1 MNKNKKN
8 CIAITGASG
17 YVGINLL
24 DYCIKRKIHVKAF
37 CRNTTKL
44 NHLKSNFLSIYDHQ
58 LNKPIKNLS
67 DVSAVIHL
75 AHHRFT
81 GARKNKVEDI
91 NVIGTRQILK
101 IVKRKNIKRVIYLSS
116 ILANEHTMSDYG
128 KSKLNC
134 ENLFKKSKC
143 KVIKAGFIFGGKPYG
158 FYGHLVG
165 NLAKKKILPIVFPNT
180 KIQPV
185 HIEDLCVY
193 MVKNLFRKSIDNR
206 PIIFQYPKKISIKN
220 FFKFLAKDLFN
231 RKIFFFSLPSKLLLE
246 VSYLLSYFSGFFN
259 KIYERISG
267 LYSLEIIS
275 KENVTEVNQSDLIK
289 TNIFLSKF

>member
-1 MNKNKKN
+1 
-8 CIAITGASG
+8 
-17 YVGINLL
+17 
-24 DYCIKRKIHVKAF
+24 
-37 CRNTTKL
+37 
-44 NHLKSNFLSIYDHQ
+44 
-58 LNKPIKNLS
+58 
-67 DVSAVIHL
+67 
-75 AHHRFT
+75 
-81 GARKNKVEDI
+81 
-91 NVIGTRQILK
+91 
-101 IVKRKNIKRVIYLSS
+101 
-116 ILANEHTMSDYG
+116 
-128 KSKLNC
+128 
-134 ENLFKKSKC
+134 
-143 KVIKAGFIFGGKPYG
+143 
-158 FYGHLVG
+158 
-165 NLAKKKILPIVFPNT
+165 
-180 KIQPV
+180 
-185 HIEDLCVY
+185 